1 MALARLSAPAKSLW
15 TVGHAHPSPPHT
27 ESHFAGTLPFPPYP
41 NRAVPKAA
49 ISTQGIP
56 FVGVTPSFAKNATGR
71 KVGALLDG
79 PVWPHS
85 PTPGWE
91 EALLTLLSPLPS
103 PGPSPRD
110 LDGQGSQAQGRR
122 RKDTPTGK

>member
-1 MALARLSAPAKSLW
+1 M
-15 TVGHAHPSPPHT
+15 
-27 ESHFAGTLPFPPYP
+27 
-41 NRAVPKAA
+41 
-49 ISTQGIP
+49 
-56 FVGVTPSFAKNATGR
+56 GVTPSFAKNATGR

-79 PVWPHS
+79 PVWP
-85 PTPGWE
+85 TPGWE

-103 PGPSPRD
+103 PGPSPQD